1 VAVAAEAGRLTEP
14 RTQAVGPEGA
24 PARSARRSVISAMN
38 WMGGLSLLLFWMP
51 IVGPLVA
58 GLVGGHKAGTVK
70 RAVVAVFLPALL
82 LGLLVT
88 AGVAYLTDLLAWGVL
103 AGLGTAVL
111 LLLQVGP
118 MLAGALTGGL
128 IAELAARRQ
137 ARPPPGP

>member
-1 VAVAAEAGRLTEP
+1 VRARLF
-14 RTQAVGPEGA
+14 
-24 PARSARRSVISAMN
+24 SAMN

-51 IVGPLVA
+51 VVGPLVA
-58 GLVGGHKAGTVK
+58 GLVGGHKAGTV
-70 RAVVAVFLPALL
+70 RHAVIAVFLPALL

-88 AGVAYLTDLLAWGVL
+88 GGVAYLTDLLSWGLL

-128 IAELAARRQ
+128 IAELQARRRD
-137 ARPPPGP
+137 APPRP